1 MINMF
6 GDSTL
11 NGARTLE
18 KAALEGRP
26 VEMENWFSRHTLDI
40 IGKAVFDFDFNSL
53 THDDPVIEVSLAITG
68 MATSWPISA
77 RVTWAMRVQ
86 RCNVTWP
93 GCAILEGGPAPRSA
107 YNDMLGKLAQHM
119 PAPNVVHS

>member
-1 MINMF
+1 MPFLCRRAIVPSLHRKYIASMINMF

-53 THDDPVIEVSLAITG
+53 THDDPVIEVSL
-68 MATSWPISA
+68 
-77 RVTWAMRVQ
+77 
-86 RCNVTWP
+86 
-93 GCAILEGGPAPRSA
+93 
-107 YNDMLGKLAQHM
+107 
-119 PAPNVVHS
+119 VHQDLSTL